1 MAIWRDGTKIV
12 TKFDPKSTKMDQ
24 TSIQNRSKIGLGGSW
39 RPCWLQKPSW
49 IRKGRFVGPLLAP
62 KLGPNLGSCWVKNRH
77 KNNFKIKE
85 DFGSDFGASWA
96 DFGGHVVYTSEV
108 GYEKDGS
115 LVHFWAPSWS
125 PSWGHVGSKTDTRT
139 TPKSKK
145 ILDRILGRLGP
156 ILETMLGP
164 C

>member
-77 KNNFKIKE
+77 KNKFKIKE

-96 DFGGHVVYTSEV
+96 DFGGHV
-108 GYEKDGS
+108 GAM
-115 LVHFWAPSWS
+115 LR
-125 PSWGHVGSKTDTRT
+125 SKTSGQADLR
-139 TPKSKK
+139 KSLNTLKNQWFLNVFGCCRGSEIEGKSIKNSIKK
-145 ILDRILGRLGP
+145 YMRKKLDF
-156 ILETMLGP
+156 
-164 C
+164 